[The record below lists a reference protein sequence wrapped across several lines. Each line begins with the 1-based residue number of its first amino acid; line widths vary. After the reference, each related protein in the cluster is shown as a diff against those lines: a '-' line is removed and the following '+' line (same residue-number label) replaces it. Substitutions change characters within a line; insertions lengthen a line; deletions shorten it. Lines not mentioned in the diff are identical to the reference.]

1 MMMTRYCITR
11 WAKAFLCL
19 AALFVFR
26 NVSIAQEIP
35 PKPTP
40 AKFVNDFAKILT
52 DDQAKILEN
61 KLFDFSDTTSTQI
74 VVVTVNSL
82 QGTSSAD
89 FAQKLGQ
96 AWGIGTKKENNG
108 VVLLIKPKTDD
119 EMGDCAIQVGYGM
132 EEFLTDY
139 VCHHI
144 INNVLIPAFKEDNY
158 YKGINQAC
166 DDMISLATGKFTADE
181 YADGW
186 DTNAT
191 IGLIIFIFIAGI
203 FIFYGIIGGCAAVA
217 GSGGRGGSRDYY
229 RGGGGS
235 SGRSTSFGG
244 GSFGGGGA
252 SGRW

>member
-1 MMMTRYCITR
+1 MMMTKYHVTR

-19 AALFVFR
+19 TALFLFTG
-26 NVSIAQEIP
+26 VSSAQEM
-35 PKPTP
+35 PKKPNP
-40 AKFVNDFAKILT
+40 AKFVNDYAKILT
-52 DDQAKILEN
+52 DDQVKSLEK
-61 KLFDFSDTTSTQI
+61 KLFDFNDTTSTQI
-74 VVVTVNSL
+74 VVVTVTGL

-108 VVLLIKPKTDD
+108 VVLLVKPKTDE
-119 EMGDCAIQVGYGM
+119 EMGDCSIQVGYGM
-132 EEFLTDY
+132 EEYLTDF

-166 DDMISLATGKFTADE
+166 DDMISLLTGKFTADE

-191 IGLIIFIFIAGI
+191 IGLIIFILIAGI
-203 FIFYGIIGGCAAVA
+203 FIIYGILGGCAAVA
-217 GSGGRGGSRDYY
+217 GGGGSRGSRDYY
-229 RGGGGS
+229 RGGGS
-235 SGRSTSFGG
+235 SGRSASFGG

-252 SGRW
+252 SGKW